1 MWQIWLI
8 ASGIFFICE
17 IITVGFLVFWL
28 GIGALIA
35 MLVSFFTSN
44 IIVQMSVF
52 VISSGLLIF
61 ATRPLV
67 NKISKKDV
75 VPTNVYSLIGKKAI
89 VTESIDCTTGKG
101 QIKFEGEVWSAKS
114 KEQINIPAGSEV
126 EIVSIEGV
134 KALVEFIKE
143 NKMNNAMV
151 QVQLHKIIW
160 DPNERGV

>member
-28 GIGALIA
+28 GVGALIA
-35 MLVSFFTSN
+35 MLVSLFTSN
-44 IIVQMSVF
+44 IIIQMSVF

-75 VPTNVYSLIGKKAI
+75 VPTNVYSLIGKKAV
-89 VTESIDCTTGKG
+89 VTEDIDWVTGKG
-101 QIKFEGEVWSAKS
+101 QIKFEGEIWSAKS

-134 KALVEFIKE
+134 KAFVKPLKIYSNVE
-143 NKMNNAMV
+143 A
-151 QVQLHKIIW
+151 
-160 DPNERGV
+160 